1 MSLIEELVMR
11 LQSMLVDLLAF
22 LPRLVIGLIVAVL
35 AFALARLARRGGE
48 RLADSAHAPGQ
59 VKILLVHT
67 IYIVALLIGLGVTLG
82 SLGIDTSGLIAG
94 LGVTGLVVGLALR
107 DILENL
113 LAGALLLMRRP
124 FDIGDYIEVG
134 AAKGRVEDIRLRD
147 TTLRTPDGRRVIV
160 PNTVIYESIIVNT
173 SAFNINRREL
183 AIGLGY
189 DVDLVEAV
197 EVLLE
202 AVRSVEGVI
211 AQPEPFIALESLG
224 DNWISAKLY
233 FYLDAE
239 QFSPLEVHSAALRTI
254 LEAAKRAGISIMP
267 PPTQTVEL
275 IGSDR

>member
-22 LPRLVIGLIVAVL
+22 LPRLAIGLIVAGL
-35 AFALARLARRGGE
+35 AFGLAQLARRGGE
-48 RLADSAHAPGQ
+48 RLADRVHAPGQ

-67 IYIVALLIGLGVTLG
+67 IYIVALLIGLGITLG

-134 AAKGRVEDIRLRD
+134 SAKGRVEDIRLRD
-147 TTLRTPDGRRVIV
+147 TTLRTPDGLRVII

-183 AIGLGY
+183 AIGLDY

-211 AQPEPFIALESLG
+211 DQPEPFIALESLG
-224 DNWISAKLY
+224 DKWINAKLY

-239 QFSPLEVHSAALRTI
+239 RFSPLEVHSAALRTI
-254 LEAAKRAGISIMP
+254 LEVTNRAGISIMP
-267 PPTQTVEL
+267 SPTQTVEL
-275 IGSDR
+275 VGSGQ